1 MAYLVGGGYE
11 GQIIGY
17 QLSGELLKPAEDGAP
32 RKAPAPIFAFSAHTG
47 LIRTVACSAGLLAT
61 GSTDNTLGCYNLRK
75 RRFFRYF
82 AVDLLASCMC
92 ALRAALQSLWQ
103 APQHYVHTGMLPS
116 CVTEH

>member
-1 MAYLVGGGYE
+1 MVGAAAAQEMAYLVGGGYE

-61 GSTDNTLGCYNLRK
+61 ALGGGYAGHTVHRRPTDPVN
-75 RRFFRYF
+75 
-82 AVDLLASCMC
+82 
-92 ALRAALQSLWQ
+92 AAD
-103 APQHYVHTGMLPS
+103 A
-116 CVTEH
+116 